1 MDSLNHPFPQR
12 PRPYQDHRPACTLPA
27 VTVRQLR
34 IREPT
39 TPRDRE
45 PSLRG
50 IIAFILPLPFVCPP
64 LPPLTIV
71 FTSLDYVFRF
81 GFFMLLL
88 RFQFFW
94 LWLLELAFH
103 LVLFLVS
110 ATIRVV
116 VLVFGFNLPSITL
129 DRLVFVRGRQTC
141 RISNF
146 CFLYLFGVASRR
158 SIIYRRP

>member
-1 MDSLNHPFPQR
+1 
-12 PRPYQDHRPACTLPA
+12 
-27 VTVRQLR
+27 
-34 IREPT
+34 
-39 TPRDRE
+39 
-45 PSLRG
+45 
-50 IIAFILPLPFVCPP
+50 
-64 LPPLTIV
+64 
-71 FTSLDYVFRF
+71 
-81 GFFMLLL
+81 MLLL